1 MARLPRLVLPG
12 YPMYASVRG
21 HQGQAIF
28 LDDADRRTYL
38 EWLRDAAREHEL
50 AIHAYVLT
58 DNQAQILAT
67 PKHSQ
72 SLAKVMQ
79 SLGRRYAHYSHQRYQ
94 TTGTLWEGRFRSCLI
109 EAEPYFI
116 QAQQFIEQTPVV
128 QHLVQ
133 KPGDWAWSTAN
144 HHMGQETIPW
154 ISDHPQYWA
163 LGNTPF
169 ERQRAWGALLADH
182 LSSSHLDKVSK
193 HFNYGWPLLS
203 ESLIT
208 TLGTQ
213 LNRPMAIRKAGRP
226 RKQSS
231 AA

>member
-67 PKHSQ
+67 PKHGQ

-133 KPGDWAWSTAN
+133 NRETGLGQQPITIWAKKRSPGSV
-144 HHMGQETIPW
+144 TILSIGPW
-154 ISDHPQYWA
+154 VTPPLNAKEPGVLYWRTIYPQV
-163 LGNTPF
+163 T
-169 ERQRAWGALLADH
+169 
-182 LSSSHLDKVSK
+182 
-193 HFNYGWPLLS
+193 
-203 ESLIT
+203 
-208 TLGTQ
+208 
-213 LNRPMAIRKAGRP
+213 
-226 RKQSS
+226 
-231 AA
+231 

>member
-154 ISDHPQYWA
+154 ISDHP
-163 LGNTPF
+163 
-169 ERQRAWGALLADH
+169 
-182 LSSSHLDKVSK
+182 
-193 HFNYGWPLLS
+193 
-203 ESLIT
+203 
-208 TLGTQ
+208 
-213 LNRPMAIRKAGRP
+213 
-226 RKQSS
+226 
-231 AA
+231 